1 MEFGSPIPADAR
13 YYCRE
18 GINEAKTA
26 FSSLVAITRYK
37 WRDKFQR
44 AGSQGF
50 GSPILAITRPYGR
63 EGINEPKLPSRHR

>member
-50 GSPILAITRPYGR
+50 GSPIRAMLAPMG
-63 EGINEPKLPSRHR
+63 EKA